1 MPARVAARFN
11 TDLTAKYRTLLAA
24 AKPAI
29 TALMRKLIGL
39 ANALLRDDPSCATQP
54 N

>member
-29 TALMRKLIGL
+29 NALMQKLIGL
-39 ANALLRDDPSCATQP
+39 ANALLRDDPRCATQP